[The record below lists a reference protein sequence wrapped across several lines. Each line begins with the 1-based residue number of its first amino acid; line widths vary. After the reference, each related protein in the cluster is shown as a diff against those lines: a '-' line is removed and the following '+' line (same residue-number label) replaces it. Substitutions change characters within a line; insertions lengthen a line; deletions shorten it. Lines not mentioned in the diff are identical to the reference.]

1 MSTARTGELR
11 LAVVFGAAAVAAG
24 FAAIALAWYHMGN
37 TDAVWVQNQ
46 ELMSGGIA
54 GLGLIVVGAVLLVR
68 DALLTRPL
76 VGTTEDEAA

>member
-1 MSTARTGELR
+1 
-11 LAVVFGAAAVAAG
+11 
-24 FAAIALAWYHMGN
+24 MGN

-76 VGTTEDEAA
+76 VGTIEDEAA

>member
-1 MSTARTGELR
+1 MRTVRTGELR
-11 LAVVFGAAAVAAG
+11 LSVVFGTAAVVAG

-46 ELMSGGIA
+46 ELVSGGVA

-68 DALLTRPL
+68 DALLNRAAL
-76 VGTTEDEAA
+76 GLANDESS